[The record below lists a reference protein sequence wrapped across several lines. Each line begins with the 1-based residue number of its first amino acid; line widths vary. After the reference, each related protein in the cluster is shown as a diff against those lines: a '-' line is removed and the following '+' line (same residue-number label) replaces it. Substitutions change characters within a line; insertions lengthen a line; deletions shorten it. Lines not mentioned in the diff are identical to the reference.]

1 MQETFS
7 IATILNL
14 NQSLN
19 NFTTKGKCTIELNN
33 SYQSTPIIIK
43 QLPHPHFE
51 ICYIRLQTLS
61 STVSSVSLDKFN
73 I

>member
-19 NFTTKGKCTIELNN
+19 NFTTKGKCTIELN
-33 SYQSTPIIIK
+33 QSTFPLMK
-43 QLPHPHFE
+43 
-51 ICYIRLQTLS
+51 YITYG
-61 STVSSVSLDKFN
+61 F
-73 I
+73 